1 MKFDRIQSWRSFTQ
15 EGNTQLLMNNYKY
28 EIMNI
33 VTHKQGATKIAEVIS
48 DQILIGNV
56 EDGLQLMGDLYYQG
70 YDKII
75 IYETNITPDF
85 FDLKT
90 RLAGEVLQK
99 FSNYRVQLIIIGEF
113 SKYPGKSIGDFIYE
127 SNKGKIVNFLPTIA
141 AAKDKLFY

>member
-1 MKFDRIQSWRSFTQ
+1 
-15 EGNTQLLMNNYKY
+15 
-28 EIMNI
+28 MNI
-33 VTHKQGATKIAEVIS
+33 VTHEQGAIKIAEVIS
-48 DQILIGNV
+48 DGILIGNV

-75 IYETNITPDF
+75 IYETNLTPDF

-99 FSNYRVQLIIIGEF
+99 FSNYRVQLVIIGEF
-113 SKYPGKSIGDFIYE
+113 SKYPGKSIRDFIYE

-141 AAKDKLFY
+141 VAKDKLFC